1 MDLLGIS
8 GGMTMDWTPDKYYIM
23 KEWGI
28 NPYDPT
34 DTYEGLNNI
43 PQKEIKRLYQTLAEA
58 TLLPMVFDSA
68 TTTLT
73 SIDAA
78 ILEIMGVVYFHNNL
92 YFDNSSDDG
101 VKRFREWLDMYN
113 QPSRLLNWSSSNFVE
128 LMRKQGLFLAYM
140 KYGVE

>member
-1 MDLLGIS
+1 
-8 GGMTMDWTPDKYYIM
+8 MTMDWTPDKYYIM

-34 DTYEGLNNI
+34 DTMEGLNNI

-68 TTTLT
+68 TTPYK
-73 SIDAA
+73 
-78 ILEIMGVVYFHNNL
+78 LEIMGVVYFHNNL
-92 YFDNSSDDG
+92 YFENSPAG

-113 QPSRLLNWSSSNFVE
+113 QPSRLLNWSASNFVE
-128 LMRKQGLFLAYM
+128 LMRKQGFFLAHM